1 MTDAM
6 TDEMTTQAANAL
18 AILRPCFSGF
28 VPLRFGGVWATL
40 EKAAGRYTLRLTDVD
55 APIDA
60 ARLGEY
66 ATAFGVVTVEHM
78 TTGHTAVLAWE
89 VDGD

>member
-1 MTDAM
+1 MTDD
-6 TDEMTTQAANAL
+6 TTTQAANAL

-60 ARLGEY
+60 TRLGEY

-78 TTGHTAVLAWE
+78 TTGHTATVTWE

>member
-1 MTDAM
+1 MTPD
-6 TDEMTTQAANAL
+6 TTTQATNAL
-18 AILRPCFSGF
+18 AILRPCFSGQ

-66 ATAFGVVTVEHM
+66 AAAFGVVTVEHM
-78 TTGHTAVLAWE
+78 QTGHTAMVTWE
-89 VDGD
+89 ADGD